1 MLTDDHVLENHD
13 KIFVDKTQNILCVE
27 CISKIFFNKSP
38 LYKKYLLFKSINDI
52 YSIKSCYDF
61 RHHFSFFLLD
71 HTLFLSDSFSFLEG
85 ISKINDDYAYSVNS
99 ELIKLATNACKEF
112 LNVCTEDLYYIFKDA
127 IYTCVLVRLKKF
139 SKNKRKYFFIFK
151 FLKNLIDNVEI
162 IHCTLKDE
170 PSIIE
175 EFMNIFIR
183 NHSHENNSGNEENF
197 NSHEEKEYFDEQ
209 NDKNNEILLTL
220 QIIYKLWCE
229 NSLWQINKDLLKNF
243 FINLIKNFKFINKKT
258 DLCSYYIE
266 FFYIITKSYND
277 INYFFNTII
286 YDINNTKKIDNKT
299 IISPYVSTNKN
310 KNDKFTTLIMENEAT
325 DNKYK
330 NKINENEVR
339 NNEYKNK
346 INENEVRNNEY
357 KNKINENEVRDN
369 EYNNK
374 INENE
379 YNKNENNE
387 VNDITGKKYIYQSKI
402 KEEKGNEYKVSEN
415 EYKNK
420 NYKEDIGKSYLG
432 NYCHVKYNS
441 SEFNEINDQIMLNGS
456 NYENEIKL
464 MENENYND
472 FIRERDSSKMLEI
485 PEEKN
490 LIKYKMDLNKEVRV
504 NLDEEYSNCES
515 ITCESN
521 FFKSEN
527 YNIKEEKE
535 NIKYEEKKLYYCN
548 LNLSNCS
555 INSKIILSDFDK
567 NNISKDNYEEIYNNS
582 LDFYKTS
589 EHLDESIIYEGNN
602 KKILEKNEKSA
613 KLITYKSPNINNL
626 NYMESNN
633 LDSIEKNNINL
644 RILEKSEDLQIF
656 IILCD
661 NLQETL
667 LNNFNSNI
675 QMKCLDIFYK
685 FCDFD
690 EQIINIII
698 SNTSLVEWIFDFI
711 SNTKYENLRE
721 KALNFLITFFFNN
734 SLFSHTHA
742 HYMLDVLINVIL
754 KYVNKSDNIYNGS
767 NNFSFFFYF
776 LKALNMLISITYS
789 SIRIFHIFKI
799 INIITF
805 LVISPNTIPTDIK
818 DIILFFESIIIKKR
832 EKKTTEYENLKE
844 NQMSDKNY
852 HKIYKSENNEIEFS
866 KNKKKK
872 IILDNSNNKKQNY
885 INDVINTSNKHKNDK
900 NNNNNINTDEYNN
913 NISYENFNLNDLIN
927 KVYVTNILALFKI
940 LKISLNIIKIVNTNK
955 QEVYLELIYNE
966 QNDFLNDLALSIIKL
981 LFALIFILNKN
992 EDLLINLNV
1001 VNEKENSDNENE
1013 FQILNFIKSILYF
1026 LTELHYFFRI
1036 SMKENNNNF
1045 EKDMIY
1051 FIKFLYLSCIFIFDN
1066 INKRKNLF
1074 KNISSNVFFSSF
1086 FNPFFHL
1093 FSNILSHVDCIS
1105 QSYIFQLKK
1114 NSNNDIDI
1122 EQEEYK
1128 KTEKGGNKDEN
1139 EEQVEDEDEEEEEK
1153 KKKEKKKNQEDENN
1167 LIIDKFIIYKKRMR
1181 EVLIKNKPFT
1191 LFFQYV
1197 SHKNYNFECYRIL
1210 NLLIYEEDKI
1220 FKEKKNLKDIL
1231 IEIIKKNDF
1240 YFSKVLLF
1248 NFNDNEGIIE
1258 TVIYI
1263 FYLSL
1268 NYDKVFI
1275 EKKLSNSKTDNFVEN
1290 IFLSNDSEININPF
1304 FLFMSLSYSYYFIT
1318 KEKILIVFNYIK
1330 KEMHK
1335 INLQLW
1341 LDIKKIKNIYFAFD
1355 CLFSI
1360 KINSSNYNNFFSF
1373 IIYIMKLELSLHS
1386 SKQMEQIDN
1395 RLYLCISKN
1404 KDLVKNIFENVEM
1417 DKIQNSYV
1425 IYVYYLIIKLRKY
1438 TLEYSKSLSLYKMM
1452 STIIRYMNTL
1462 ENKSEEI
1469 NDIFSF
1475 FFIFFENLEVYA
1487 QTDIFNIITLL
1498 QKLSIYV
1505 KNSLK
1510 EYFNKQSS
1518 LMKKIE
1524 LRYNFPKFENSFFY
1538 FLLNLILHCRRN
1550 YQIQNIN
1557 VLSSSISLIR
1567 LLIYSIQSTDNHFKS
1582 LSLLILSLLILPL
1595 HNSTKTVSPLLVK
1608 LSTTFDKNTED
1619 ILSQDDKSLINLEN
1633 NKEKFIIRK
1642 NLFYPLVNSQ
1652 ENNIRVSSLSLLLSL
1667 LLTNDVILPDEEAFS
1682 FFIFLIN
1689 SSFLNEWDDIQ
1700 NDLLFAIINV
1710 LLLSTIL
1717 NLRTKSFCFNYI
1729 YSFRPFFLR
1738 NILPLNR
1745 NHKII
1750 IHKLFFLLLTVK
1762 IKPLWFDLKSY
1773 SEKILKIL
1781 LNVVTKKDL
1790 DIMTFNCISSLS
1802 YETFII
1808 NKEDNNNNANKNVI
1822 ENLEE
1827 YLETYKKNIKN
1838 TDGDICYTSFNKI
1851 KCENIDYDVVITI
1864 LNITKL
1870 LLYK

>member
-1 MLTDDHVLENHD
+1 MEIKLNIIFNDILLILTDDHMIENHD
-13 KIFVDKTQNILCVE
+13 KFFIDKTQNILCVE

-52 YSIKSCYDF
+52 YSIKNCYDF
-61 RHHFSFFLLD
+61 RYHFSFFLLD
-71 HTLFLSDSFSFLEG
+71 HTLFLSDSFSFLER
-85 ISKINDDYAYSVNS
+85 ITKIKDDYVYSVNN

-112 LNVCTEDLYYIFKDA
+112 LNICSEDLCNIFKDA

-139 SKNKRKYFFIFK
+139 SQNKRKYFFIFK
-151 FLKNLIDNVEI
+151 FLKNLIENVEI
-162 IHCTLKDE
+162 IHNTLKDE

-175 EFMNIFIR
+175 EFMKLFIH
-183 NHSHENNSGNEENF
+183 NHSLENNSKNEKNF
-197 NSHEEKEYFDEQ
+197 NTHQEKEYFYNE
-209 NDKNNEILLTL
+209 NDNSTEILLTL
-220 QIIYKLWCE
+220 QIIHKLWYE

-243 FINLIKNFKFINKKT
+243 FINLIKNFKFTNKKT
-258 DLCSYYIE
+258 DLCDYYIE
-266 FFYIITKSYND
+266 FIYLITKNCND

-286 YDINNTKKIDNKT
+286 FDTNNKKKKDDKT
-299 IISPYVSTNKN
+299 IISPNVSTSKKKN
-310 KNDKFTTLIMENEAT
+310 NKFTRLIKE
-325 DNKYK
+325 
-330 NKINENEVR
+330 
-339 NNEYKNK
+339 NNE
-346 INENEVRNNEY
+346 IQ
-357 KNKINENEVRDN
+357 DN
-369 EYNNK
+369 EHKNK

-379 YNKNENNE
+379 YNKNKCNEDESNEIENSE
-387 VNDITGKKYIYQSKI
+387 DDETYEKKYNYQSKSN
-402 KEEKGNEYKVSEN
+402 EEKCKEYRANEN
-415 EYKNK
+415 EDLSVSYKTK
-420 NYKEDIGKSYLG
+420 KEKSYLG
-432 NYCHVKYNS
+432 ICCQEKNNISEYNES
-441 SEFNEINDQIMLNGS
+441 NEEIMLNGY
-456 NYENEIKL
+456 NDELEIELIENDHF
-464 MENENYND
+464 ND
-472 FIRERDSSKMLEI
+472 FIKEKDLSNTMKLSKEN
-485 PEEKN
+485 N
-490 LIKYKMDLNKEVRV
+490 LIKYKMEINREVKI
-504 NLDEEYSNCES
+504 NPDEEYSNYEN

-521 FFKSEN
+521 FLKSEM
-527 YNIKEEKE
+527 YEIKEQEIHE
-535 NIKYEEKKLYYCN
+535 NIKQKEKKSYYYHN

-555 INSKIILSDFDK
+555 INSKIIPSDYGK
-567 NNISKDNYEEIYNNS
+567 NSISKENHEEIYNNS
-582 LDFYKTS
+582 LHFYKS
-589 EHLDESIIYEGNN
+589 NEEHLDISTIYKGSQNKIEDKDEKDNKIIF
-602 KKILEKNEKSA
+602 
-613 KLITYKSPNINNL
+613 YKSPNINHLNYIESCNL
-626 NYMESNN
+626 NSKEKSTFN
-633 LDSIEKNNINL
+633 LK
-644 RILEKSEDLQIF
+644 ILEKSENLQIF

-675 QMKCLDIFYK
+675 QMKCLDIFCK

-711 SNTKYENLRE
+711 SNTKYEKLRE
-721 KALNFLITFFFNN
+721 KALNFLMTFFFNN

-754 KYVNKSDNIYNGS
+754 KYVNKSDNIYNGV
-767 NNFSFFFYF
+767 NNFSIFFHF
-776 LKALNMLISITYS
+776 LKALNMLISIAHS
-789 SIRIFHIFKI
+789 SIKIFHIFKI

-805 LVISPNTIPTDIK
+805 LVLSPQTIPINIK
-818 DIILFFESIIIKKR
+818 DIILFFENIIIEKEGKK
-832 EKKTTEYENLKE
+832 KNEYEQMRE
-844 NQMSDKNY
+844 NQVFDKNY
-852 HKIYKSENNEIEFS
+852 SKKYKLKSNEILFS
-866 KNKKKK
+866 TNKKQQIIMDKSINKKKNYYS
-872 IILDNSNNKKQNY
+872 DCANN
-885 INDVINTSNKHKNDK
+885 NDVHKNNIDS
-900 NNNNNINTDEYNN
+900 NNNNIYTEHNN
-913 NISYENFNLNDLIN
+913 NITYEHFSLNDIIN

-940 LKISLNIIKIVNTNK
+940 LEISLNIIKIVNINN
-955 QEVYLELIYNE
+955 QDVYLELIYSE
-966 QNDFLNDLALSIIKL
+966 QNDFLDDLSLSITKL

-992 EDLLINLNV
+992 QDLLINLNT

-1026 LTELHYFFRI
+1026 FIELHSFFRNA
-1036 SMKENNNNF
+1036 MKESNNNF

-1051 FIKFLYLSCIFIFDN
+1051 FIRFLYLSCIFIFDN
-1066 INKRKNLF
+1066 INERKNLF
-1074 KNISSNVFFSSF
+1074 KNISSKIFFSSF

-1093 FSNILSHVDCIS
+1093 FSDILSHVEYIS
-1105 QSYIFQLKK
+1105 EDYLIRLKK
-1114 NSNNDIDI
+1114 YSSNHNDNEI
-1122 EQEEYK
+1122 EQQEDK
-1128 KTEKGGNKDEN
+1128 KT
-1139 EEQVEDEDEEEEEK
+1139 EDEEE
-1153 KKKEKKKNQEDENN
+1153 KKNNNEEDEIN
-1167 LIIDKFIIYKKRMR
+1167 LINDKFIIYKKRMR
-1181 EVLIKNKPFT
+1181 QVLIKNKPFT

-1197 SHKNYNFECYRIL
+1197 SNKNYNFDCYRIL
-1210 NLLIYEEDKI
+1210 NLLIYEDKI
-1220 FKEKKNLKDIL
+1220 FKGKKNQKDIL

-1275 EKKLSNSKTDNFVEN
+1275 ERKLNSSRINNYVES
-1290 IFLSNDSEININPF
+1290 IFLFNDSEITINPF

-1318 KEKILIVFNYIK
+1318 KENILTVFNYIK

-1355 CLFSI
+1355 CLFSL

-1386 SKQMEQIDN
+1386 SKQMDQIDN

-1417 DKIQNSYV
+1417 DNVQNNYI

-1438 TLEYSKSLSLYKMM
+1438 SVEYSKSVSLYKMM
-1452 STIIRYMNTL
+1452 STVIRYMNTL

-1475 FFIFFENLEVYA
+1475 FFIFFENLEIYA

-1510 EYFNKQSS
+1510 EYFNKQDG
-1518 LMKKIE
+1518 LMKKTE
-1524 LRYNFPKFENSFFY
+1524 LCINFPKFENSFFY
-1538 FLLNLILHCRRN
+1538 FLLNLIMHCRKN

-1557 VLSSSISLIR
+1557 VLSSSISLIH
-1567 LLIYSIQSTDNHFKS
+1567 LLIYSIQSTNYHFKS

-1595 HNSTKTVSPLLVK
+1595 PNSIKTVSPLLVK
-1608 LSTTFDKNTED
+1608 LSTSFDKNAED
-1619 ILSQDDKSLINLEN
+1619 ILSQDDKSLISIEN

-1642 NLFYPLVNSQ
+1642 SLYYPLVTS
-1652 ENNIRVSSLSLLLSL
+1652 EHDNIRVSSLSLLLSL
-1667 LLTNDVILPDEEAFS
+1667 LLTNDVVLLDEEAFS

-1689 SSFLNEWDDIQ
+1689 SSFLSEWDDIQ

-1710 LLLSTIL
+1710 LLLSTTL
-1717 NLRTKSFCFNYI
+1717 NLKTKSFCFNFI

-1738 NILPLNR
+1738 NILHLNR

-1750 IHKLFFLLLTVK
+1750 IHKLFFLLITVK

-1781 LNVVTKKDL
+1781 LNIVTKKDL
-1790 DIMTFNCISSLS
+1790 DLISFNCISSLA
-1802 YETFII
+1802 YEAFII
-1808 NKEDNNNNANKNVI
+1808 NKKDNNNNANKNVI

-1838 TDGDICYTSFNKI
+1838 TGDICYTTSFNKFR
-1851 KCENIDYDVVITI
+1851 CEQIDYDVILSI
-1864 LNITKL
+1864 LNMTKL